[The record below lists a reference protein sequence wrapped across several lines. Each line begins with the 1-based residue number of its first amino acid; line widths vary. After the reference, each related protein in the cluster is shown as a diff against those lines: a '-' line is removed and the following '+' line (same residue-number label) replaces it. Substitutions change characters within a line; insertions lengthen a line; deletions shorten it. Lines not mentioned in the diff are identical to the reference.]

1 MHMGDERKHCEDE
14 LNARPQRLHTYAN
27 ARAECETE
35 VSRGERLWLCGWLK
49 MEQMP
54 L

>member
-1 MHMGDERKHCEDE
+1 MEDERKHCEDE
-14 LNARPQRLHTYAN
+14 PQRLHTYVN